1 MEENSEKKR
10 KPCIVFIGDLEKIT
24 NKFLKK
30 GFIEEKR
37 FLRGAVRSFT
47 YSLGYKT
54 RLHVRIFEED
64 GKYSCY
70 GHTEPKPLSDPLF
83 HLKGAIAGSVA
94 AQRTLNIIFGVSKVA
109 SDLLQKVKPKNG
121 GEDLSQEEQT
131 TKENIENIQKITN
144 SLPYF
149 PEEKAE
155 LADYEEGCRVLRD
168 LFSEYV
174 KK

>member
-1 MEENSEKKR
+1 M
-10 KPCIVFIGDLEKIT
+10 FIGDIEKIT

-30 GFIEEKR
+30 GFVQETY

-47 YSLGYKT
+47 YSLGLKT
-54 RLHVRIFEED
+54 RLHVRIFEEE
-64 GKYSCY
+64 GKFACY

-83 HLKGAIAGSVA
+83 HLKGAIAGSVPT
-94 AQRTLNIIFGVSKVA
+94 QRALNVILGVSKIA
-109 SDLLQKVKPKNG
+109 SNILEKVKPKKE
-121 GEDLSQEEQT
+121 GEELTPQEQT
-131 TKENIENIQKITN
+131 TKENIETFQQVSN
-144 SLPYF
+144 SIPYF

-155 LADYEEGCRVLRD
+155 LADYEEGCKVLRN